1 MNSSDSREPI
11 GPDAPTDSG
20 ANFTR
25 THWSVILMAAQNTA
39 EGTTALESLCRT
51 YWRPVYAFLRRKGY
65 RPADSQDLTQEFF
78 FRLIRQRSFA
88 SADPK
93 RGRFRSFLLGALQ
106 HFLADEW
113 DKARA
118 AKRGG
123 GQALISWDAEA
134 ESTYQEKVPRS
145 LPPDQ
150 VFAQQW
156 AWTLV
161 NTALERMS
169 ADHAAEGKAHQFE
182 LLKRFLTEEPHAQSY
197 DQLSAELGANRNTI
211 AKNIQRL
218 RQCFRLLVRQA
229 ALQTV
234 SNPADLEDE
243 VHQLFA

>member
-1 MNSSDSREPI
+1 
-11 GPDAPTDSG
+11 
-20 ANFTR
+20 
-25 THWSVILMAAQNTA
+25 
-39 EGTTALESLCRT
+39 LESLCRT

-65 RPADSQDLTQEFF
+65 SPADAQDLTQEFF
-78 FRLIRQRSFA
+78 FRLIRQRSLA

-93 RGRFRSFLLGALQ
+93 RGRFRSFLLGALR

-123 GQALISWDAEA
+123 GQTLISWDAEA
-134 ESTYQEKVPRS
+134 ETTYLEKVPWGLS
-145 LPPDQ
+145 PDQ

-161 NTALERMS
+161 STALERMS
-169 ADHAAEGKAHQFE
+169 MDHAAEGKVHQFE
-182 LLKRFLTEEPHAQSY
+182 LLKPFLTEEPPAQGY
-197 DQLSAELGANRNTI
+197 DDLSAELGANRNTI
-211 AKNIQRL
+211 AKTIQRL
-218 RQCFRLLVRQA
+218 RQRFRLLVRQA